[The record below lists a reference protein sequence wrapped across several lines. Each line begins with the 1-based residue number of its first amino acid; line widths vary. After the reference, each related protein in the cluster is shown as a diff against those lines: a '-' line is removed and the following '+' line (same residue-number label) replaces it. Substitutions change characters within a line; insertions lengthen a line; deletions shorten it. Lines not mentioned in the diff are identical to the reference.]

1 MEDYTTL
8 LFDPVAA
15 AQSSVTMAMRSI
27 LEFTTGR
34 CIQKAAGLS
43 SETAGG
49 QTLRGAPAAG
59 GGMAG
64 GHRLFLEDK
73 TALG

>member
-1 MEDYTTL
+1 MEDDTTL

-15 AQSSVTMAMRSI
+15 SQSSVSMAMRSI

-43 SETAGG
+43 SETAGQVG
-49 QTLRGAPAAG
+49 KRVEDTGCLWRT
-59 GGMAG
+59 
-64 GHRLFLEDK
+64 RL
-73 TALG
+73 G

>member
-8 LFDPVAA
+8 PFDPVAA

-34 CIQKAAGLS
+34 CIQEAAGLS
-43 SETAGG
+43 SETAGQVG
-49 QTLRGAPAAG
+49 KR
-59 GGMAG
+59 
-64 GHRLFLEDK
+64 
-73 TALG
+73 